1 MRAHCPTGRDARSQ
15 GFAGSAPAG
24 GWELWNCAVVLHGLC
39 HGPKSK
45 GRMRK
50 WADYLSLHSQTD
62 ARGLF
67 CCTAEILA
75 VHHRV

>member
-1 MRAHCPTGRDARSQ
+1 MFFFFFRVCVYVMRAHCPTGRDARSQ

-45 GRMRK
+45 GRMR
-50 WADYLSLHSQTD
+50 SGPIT
-62 ARGLF
+62 
-67 CCTAEILA
+67 
-75 VHHRV
+75 